1 MVCTGPKSQSGES
14 GERVNVG
21 KSYRLSEFLV
31 WTRREIYVLLVL
43 AAVPVCLY
51 QLAGWRWLT
60 VPWTVVALIG
70 TATAFIVSF
79 KNTQTYTRTVEAQ
92 QIWTSILSASKAWA
106 LMSRDYVKTET
117 TTRQLVN
124 RHIAWVTALRYQ
136 MRRPR
141 AWEST
146 HGRTNAEYQ
155 RTYCVP
161 EKETALE
168 TELARYIGADEIRA
182 LLTSRNKATQL
193 MANQSRA
200 IKELFQGGDIAINFF
215 IEMEKGLK
223 ELLDHQGRS
232 ERIKNFPYPRQYAII
247 NSFFIR
253 FFCVLL
259 PFGLLKEF
267 DSLNTLAPLWMKG
280 YMVWLV
286 VPFSVMVSWMYTTL
300 EQVGASTENPFEGGA
315 NDVPMAQIN
324 RMIEVELREML
335 GDTDLPPLLRPKNN
349 IIL

>member
-1 MVCTGPKSQSGES
+1 MVCKGPKSQSCES
-14 GERVNVG
+14 GQRVNVG

-253 FFCVLL
+253 FFLC
-259 PFGLLKEF
+259 
-267 DSLNTLAPLWMKG
+267 AAA
-280 YMVWLV
+280 VW
-286 VPFSVMVSWMYTTL
+286 FA
-300 EQVGASTENPFEGGA
+300 ER
-315 NDVPMAQIN
+315 I
-324 RMIEVELREML
+324 
-335 GDTDLPPLLRPKNN
+335 
-349 IIL
+349 